1 VLTVATVV
9 LDEVHVD
16 CRLQSFFEPSLIV
29 QVAMKAGE
37 APTRTLGDAGVTAID
52 ESTALQVSV
61 VVPATLVAGSV
72 AVMVT
77 LPALRQ
83 AQVEL

>member
-1 VLTVATVV
+1 ML
-9 LDEVHVD
+9 
-16 CRLQSFFEPSLIV
+16 
-29 QVAMKAGE
+29 
-37 APTRTLGDAGVTAID
+37 GVTVID

-61 VVPATLVAGSV
+61 VLPATLVAGSV

-83 AQVEL
+83 AIG